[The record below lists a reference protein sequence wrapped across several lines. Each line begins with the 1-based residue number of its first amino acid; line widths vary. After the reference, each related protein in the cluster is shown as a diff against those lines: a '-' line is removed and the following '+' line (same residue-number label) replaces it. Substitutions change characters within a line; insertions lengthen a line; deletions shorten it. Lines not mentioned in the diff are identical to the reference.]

1 MEFFFVFL
9 NFIYL
14 LIFKNL
20 KSFLFNPNPAKIE
33 APGMKKNLHIVS
45 LVVTLY
51 FVSVTIPGWAYQEI
65 EVKNGGTIQ
74 GKATLIGKMPFP
86 RIYHLILFPNIDMCA
101 EIDTDDEMNRVL
113 DDFKVSPDGGLKD
126 VVVTIQHVDAGKP
139 FNKEPINI
147 VAENCKFLPDV
158 SIIRQ
163 GETFKVDNLDA
174 VMHNS
179 QVYQKERGKI
189 LLNIPIPAEEVS
201 DGKITFKKHYKIM
214 QMICGMHEF
223 MQTWGYRVQNPY
235 YSQTKIDGNFKIN
248 NIPPG
253 EYKLTAWHYLMKKQ
267 TQKIKIAAGEP
278 VDVSVVFDADKVVR
292 PFYETMKS
300 GRIKKD
306 AVYPGTAKGKELGR

>member
-1 MEFFFVFL
+1 
-9 NFIYL
+9 
-14 LIFKNL
+14 
-20 KSFLFNPNPAKIE
+20 
-33 APGMKKNLHIVS
+33 MKKNLLVLS
-45 LVVTLY
+45 LVITLS
-51 FVSVTIPGWAYQEI
+51 FVLVSIPGWAYQEI

-74 GKATLIGKMPFP
+74 GKATLVGKMPFP

-126 VVVTIQHVDAGKP
+126 VVVTIQQVDAGKP
-139 FNKEPINI
+139 FNKDPINI

-201 DGKITFKKHYKIM
+201 EGKITFKKKYKIM

-235 YSQTKIDGNFKIN
+235 YSQTKIDGNFKIDN
-248 NIPPG
+248 VPPG

-267 TQKIKIAAGEP
+267 TQKIKIASGETI
-278 VDVSVVFDADKVVR
+278 DLSFVFDADKVVR

>member
-1 MEFFFVFL
+1 
-9 NFIYL
+9 
-14 LIFKNL
+14 
-20 KSFLFNPNPAKIE
+20 
-33 APGMKKNLHIVS
+33 MKKNLLVLS
-45 LVVTLY
+45 LVVTLS
-51 FVSVTIPGWAYQEI
+51 FVSVSIPGWAYQEI

-74 GKATLIGKMPFP
+74 GKATLVGKMPFP
-86 RIYHLILFPNIDMCA
+86 RIYRLILFPNIDMCA

-113 DDFKVSPDGGLKD
+113 NDFKVSPDGGLKD
-126 VVVTIQHVDAGKP
+126 VVVTIQQVDAGKP
-139 FNKEPINI
+139 FNKDPINI

-201 DGKITFKKHYKIM
+201 EGKITFKKKYKIM

-235 YSQTKIDGNFKIN
+235 YSQTKIDGNFKIDN
-248 NIPPG
+248 VPPG

-267 TQKIKIAAGEP
+267 TQKIKIAAGET
-278 VDVSVVFDADKVVR
+278 VDLSFVFNADKVVR

>member
-51 FVSVTIPGWAYQEI
+51 FISVTIPGWAYQEI

-235 YSQTKIDGNFKIN
+235 YSQTKIDGNFKID

-253 EYKLTAWHYLMKKQ
+253 EYKLTAWHYFMKKQ
-267 TQKIKIAAGEP
+267 TQKIKIAAGET
-278 VDVSVVFDADKVVR
+278 VDLSFVFNADKVVR

>member
-1 MEFFFVFL
+1 VEFFFVFL
-9 NFIYL
+9 YFIYL

-33 APGMKKNLHIVS
+33 APGMKKNLQIVS

-51 FVSVTIPGWAYQEI
+51 FISVTIPGWAYQEI

-235 YSQTKIDGNFKIN
+235 YSQTKIDGNFKID

-267 TQKIKIAAGEP
+267 TQKIKIAAGET
-278 VDVSVVFDADKVVR
+278 VDLSFVFNADKVVR

>member
-1 MEFFFVFL
+1 
-9 NFIYL
+9 
-14 LIFKNL
+14 
-20 KSFLFNPNPAKIE
+20 
-33 APGMKKNLHIVS
+33 MKKNLLILS
-45 LVVTLY
+45 LVVTLS
-51 FVSVTIPGWAYQEI
+51 FVSVSIPGWAYQEI

-101 EIDTDDEMNRVL
+101 EVDTDDEMNRVL

-126 VVVTIQHVDAGKP
+126 VVVTIQQVDAGKP
-139 FNKEPINI
+139 FNKDPVDI

-201 DGKITFKKHYKIM
+201 DGKIMFKKKYKIM

-235 YSQTKIDGNFKIN
+235 YSQTKIDGNFKID

-253 EYKLTAWHYLMKKQ
+253 EYKLTAWHYLMKRQ
-267 TQKIKIAAGEP
+267 TQKIKISAGETI
-278 VDVSVVFDADKVVR
+278 DLRFVFNADKVVR

>member
-1 MEFFFVFL
+1 
-9 NFIYL
+9 
-14 LIFKNL
+14 
-20 KSFLFNPNPAKIE
+20 
-33 APGMKKNLHIVS
+33 MKKNLLILS
-45 LVVTLY
+45 LVVTLS
-51 FVSVTIPGWAYQEI
+51 FVSVSIPGWAYQEI

-101 EIDTDDEMNRVL
+101 EVDTDDEMNRVL

-126 VVVTIQHVDAGKP
+126 VVVTIQQVDAGKP
-139 FNKEPINI
+139 FNKDPVDI

-201 DGKITFKKHYKIM
+201 DGKIMFKKKYKIM

-235 YSQTKIDGNFKIN
+235 YSQTKIDGNFKID

-253 EYKLTAWHYLMKKQ
+253 EYKLTAWHYLMKRQ
-267 TQKIKIAAGEP
+267 TQKIKIAAGETI
-278 VDVSVVFDADKVVR
+278 DLRFVFNADKVVR

>member
-163 GETFKVDNLDA
+163 GEAFKVDNLDA

-235 YSQTKIDGNFKIN
+235 YSQTKIDGNFKID

-267 TQKIKIAAGEP
+267 TQKIKIAAGET
-278 VDVSVVFDADKVVR
+278 VDLSFVFNADKVVR

>member
-1 MEFFFVFL
+1 
-9 NFIYL
+9 
-14 LIFKNL
+14 
-20 KSFLFNPNPAKIE
+20 
-33 APGMKKNLHIVS
+33 MKKNLLVLS
-45 LVVTLY
+45 LVITLS
-51 FVSVTIPGWAYQEI
+51 FVSVSIPGWAYQEI

-74 GKATLIGKMPFP
+74 GKATLVGKMPFP

-126 VVVTIQHVDAGKP
+126 VVVTIQQVDAGKP
-139 FNKEPINI
+139 FNKDPIDI

-201 DGKITFKKHYKIM
+201 EGKITFKKKYKIM

-235 YSQTKIDGNFKIN
+235 YSQTKIDGNFKIDN
-248 NIPPG
+248 VPPG

-267 TQKIKIAAGEP
+267 TQKIKIASGETI
-278 VDVSVVFDADKVVR
+278 DLSFVFDADKVVR

>member
-1 MEFFFVFL
+1 
-9 NFIYL
+9 
-14 LIFKNL
+14 
-20 KSFLFNPNPAKIE
+20 
-33 APGMKKNLHIVS
+33 MKKNLHILS
-45 LVVTLY
+45 LIVTLY

-101 EIDTDDEMNRVL
+101 EVDTDDEMNRVL
-113 DDFKVSPDGGLKD
+113 DDFKVSADGGLKD

-163 GETFKVDNLDA
+163 GEAFKVDNLDA

-235 YSQTKIDGNFKIN
+235 YSQTKIDGNFKID

-267 TQKIKIAAGEP
+267 TQKIKIASGETIYL
-278 VDVSVVFDADKVVR
+278 SFVFDADKVVR

>member
-1 MEFFFVFL
+1 
-9 NFIYL
+9 
-14 LIFKNL
+14 
-20 KSFLFNPNPAKIE
+20 
-33 APGMKKNLHIVS
+33 MKKNLHIVS

-51 FVSVTIPGWAYQEI
+51 FVSVTIPGWAYQEV

-113 DDFKVSPDGGLKD
+113 DDFKVSPDGGFKD
-126 VVVTIQHVDAGKP
+126 VVVTLQHVDAGKP

-235 YSQTKIDGNFKIN
+235 YSQTKIDGNFKID

-267 TQKIKIAAGEP
+267 TQKIKIAAGET
-278 VDVSVVFDADKVVR
+278 VDLSFVFNADKVVR